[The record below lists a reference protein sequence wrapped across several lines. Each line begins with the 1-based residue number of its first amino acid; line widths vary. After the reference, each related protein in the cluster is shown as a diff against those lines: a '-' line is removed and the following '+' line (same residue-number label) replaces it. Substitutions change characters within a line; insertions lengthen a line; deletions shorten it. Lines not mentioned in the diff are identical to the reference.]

1 MRGSVADE
9 AGQDCFIATLL
20 TRFAM
25 AMIVRI
31 GGLPRERGKRV
42 ASAT

>member
-1 MRGSVADE
+1 MQTV
-9 AGQDCFIATLL
+9 L

-25 AMIVRI
+25 AMVVRI
-31 GGLPRERGKRV
+31 GGLPNDLGNNV